1 MAVDQGFLDLAGKD
15 DRGAGSGLTWT
26 ALWKMPPTPM
36 PSLKKRLILRTV
48 LLAFSESERG
58 LVTSYT
64 WSTTS
69 LQVEPEL
76 ISPASSR
83 SPDPVTPAAAVW

>member
-48 LLAFSESERG
+48 L
-58 LVTSYT
+58 VTSYT